1 MPAVRSQILE
11 VVRDAYPETFEGLTP
26 SKPLGESV
34 FGGPA
39 PHPNETLS
47 LFAQQN
53 VVSTL
58 PMAYYM
64 AVRRGPDSLMDRR
77 SPASAR
83 LSPEILR
90 VAIKGLL
97 ALREMELKETHRLI
111 LGSNSP
117 HSCRSL
123 NCPSRNT
130 MGPRVS
136 EAHQKVVDRIVESAD
151 SGTKLLQVL
160 SVKEVCGGD
169 CFGFCAGCVEG
180 WEAGH
185 ADVRKKAWAV
195 LPDVF
200 GLKLGLNS
208 YIESSASGTM
218 GCMFFEPIMYFLAL
232 VCAW

>member
-1 MPAVRSQILE
+1 MPVVRSQVLE
-11 VVRDAYPETFEGLTP
+11 VVRDAYPETFEGLNP

-34 FGGPA
+34 FSGLA

-47 LFAQQN
+47 LFVQQN
-53 VVSTL
+53 ILPVL

-64 AVRRGPDSLMDRR
+64 AVRRGPDSLMDKRL
-77 SPASAR
+77 SAGAR
-83 LSPEILR
+83 LSNEILQ

-111 LGSNSP
+111 LGSNSSK
-117 HSCRSL
+117 SCRSL
-123 NCPSRNT
+123 NCPSRT
-130 MGPRVS
+130 TGPRVS

-180 WEAGH
+180 WEVGH
-185 ADVRKKAWAV
+185 ADVRKKAWAA

-200 GLKLGLNS
+200 GLKG
-208 YIESSASGTM
+208 
-218 GCMFFEPIMYFLAL
+218 
-232 VCAW
+232 